1 MNKAITAIVTATVTV
16 AFLALAL
23 PAISQAQD
31 VNDHLKC
38 YKIKDSHKY
47 MAVADL
53 ITNSDQSMYPSEAG
67 CRILVKS
74 KEFCLPVKKDRTM
87 QPNDKRDAP
96 HEDVVGQDLTN
107 DFLCYKVRCP
117 KDPAGAMPPSAQDVV
132 DQFGQR
138 EIGGF
143 RTTKICTPTW
153 KVFDT
158 NDQPDLIPVPS
169 PLTGSFCM
177 RDAAA
182 ANLLV
187 TVENQGA
194 AGAGPTQVSVEFQ
207 TATGPVTN
215 SVSVPALGAG
225 VSTSVA
231 VPFPVSPNWCYQPN
245 CQFKITVDSTGTE
258 LESDETNNVASDFCL
273 G

>member
-23 PAISQAQD
+23 PATSQAQN

-47 MAVADL
+47 SAVADL
-53 ITNSDQSMYPSEAG
+53 ITNYEQSMYPSEAG
-67 CRILVKS
+67 CKIQVKS
-74 KEFCLPVKKDRTM
+74 KEFCLPVNKDRIM
-87 QPNDKRDAP
+87 QPNNKRDAP

-117 KDPAGAMPPSAQDVV
+117 KDPAGVMPPSAQDVV
-132 DQFGQR
+132 DQFGER
-138 EIGGF
+138 VIGGF
-143 RTTKICTPTW
+143 RTTKMCTPAW
-153 KVFDT
+153 KVFDN
-158 NDQPDLIPVPS
+158 NDLPDLIPVPS

-177 RDAAA
+177 RDTAA

-245 CQFKITVDSTGTE
+245 CQFKITVDSTGIE
-258 LESDETNNVASDFCL
+258 VESNETNNVANDFCL